1 MQCLSLMYGHF
12 VHRTWTRVEKST
24 CILVSRDKEISWLE
38 AVGLATGPS
47 VSRLPCLCLH
57 SAFVS
62 VRFSS
67 GFSGRAPSV
76 RRRAP
81 RVPRNASLSD
91 YRAVLATRSQASCVT
106 GLTTRVDRARVIIRN
121 SHWVTV
127 KDTRAGIARNRF
139 PYSLSFAVEEKS
151 SVRNR
156 APNPVEYRSIHSD
169 QSETKVPCY
178 SS

>member
-1 MQCLSLMYGHF
+1 M
-12 VHRTWTRVEKST
+12 EKST
-24 CILVSRDKEISWLE
+24 CILISRDKEISWLE

-47 VSRLPCLCLH
+47 VSRRACLCLY

-62 VRFSS
+62 GRLSS

-81 RVPRNASLSD
+81 RVPRNESLSD

-106 GLTTRVDRARVIIRN
+106 GLTTRVDRARVIQIHR
-121 SHWVTV
+121 VTV
-127 KDTRAGIARNRF
+127 KDTSSKYCEKSF
-139 PYSLSFAVEEKS
+139 SFFYSLSFAAEEKS
-151 SVRNR
+151 SVRNS
-156 APNPVEYRSIHSD
+156 APNRVE
-169 QSETKVPCY
+169 SEYIKVLKVRQKFSCY

>member
-1 MQCLSLMYGHF
+1 MQCYPLYTNISCC
-12 VHRTWTRVEKST
+12 TWTKVEKST
-24 CILVSRDKEISWLE
+24 CILISRDKEISWLE

-47 VSRLPCLCLH
+47 VSRLPCLCLY

-62 VRFSS
+62 DRLSS

-81 RVPRNASLSD
+81 RVPRNESLSD

-106 GLTTRVDRARVIIRN
+106 GLTTRVDARELYEYIEWRWKIQQVLREIVFLLVILRGRGEIERAQ
-121 SHWVTV
+121 S
-127 KDTRAGIARNRF
+127 RA
-139 PYSLSFAVEEKS
+139 ES
-151 SVRNR
+151 SWIGV
-156 APNPVEYRSIHSD
+156 YKSD
-169 QSETKVPCY
+169 QSETEVFGY